1 MLSNEHFVT
10 EHTSV
15 MTQQEITDTVYT
27 FANNTNRYVH
37 EHYIRLQFSFFF
49 LFESMVERSC

>member
-10 EHTSV
+10 DHTSV

-27 FANNTNRYVH
+27 FVNNKLQNIH
-37 EHYIRLQFSFFF
+37 EHYIRL
-49 LFESMVERSC
+49 